1 MIAIIIPNLLF
12 VNDKITSKICNTNAD
27 LRSIKAIYVNI
38 DSWPLAVAK
47 RKHIAFSNDIV
58 AFCIDMTYAVCSVC
72 HTGLDISLA
81 LISFYACRKNIIY
94 NLRLV
99 HCLADHFPY
108 RSVLLNTFY
117 LSGALRNPHDDRSIR
132 NNLNISIN
140 D

>member
-1 MIAIIIPNLLF
+1 M
-12 VNDKITSKICNTNAD
+12 NDKIASEICNTNAD
-27 LRSIKAIYVNI
+27 LRSIKAIHVNI

-47 RKHIAFSNDIV
+47 QKHIAFSNDIV

-81 LISFYACRKNIIY
+81 LISFYACRKKIIY

-108 RSVLLNTFY
+108 RSIFQCVLHTFY